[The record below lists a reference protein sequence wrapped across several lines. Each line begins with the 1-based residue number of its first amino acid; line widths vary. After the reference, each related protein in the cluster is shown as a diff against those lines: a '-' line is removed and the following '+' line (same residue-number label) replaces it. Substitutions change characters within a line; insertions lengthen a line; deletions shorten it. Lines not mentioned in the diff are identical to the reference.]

1 VILTIS
7 DNIVID
13 ERLPVIRYQCFTPK
27 NQNTTMLGQQDGR
40 SPRTNA
46 QKEVDRSLSQLLP
59 VLQTRVRFQSQS
71 TTTTTWFGYLDP
83 RCSDLHFDRRCRR
96 ERERALRIKMRTQSS
111 TKHVL
116 VLLRTNSQLS
126 TAIIVQHRVYS
137 HHHPG

>member
-46 QKEVDRSLSQLLP
+46 QKEVDHCRNSFRFCKQEFGSNHSQR
-59 VLQTRVRFQSQS
+59 QRQRGSDIWTRGAP
-71 TTTTTWFGYLDP
+71 TYILIEGAKE
-83 RCSDLHFDRRCRR
+83 R
-96 ERERALRIKMRTQSS
+96 ERERYASK
-111 TKHVL
+111 
-116 VLLRTNSQLS
+116 
-126 TAIIVQHRVYS
+126 
-137 HHHPG
+137 